1 MAADDDVRDR
11 VQHYLTKHFRVGL
24 ERGGGFSIDHE
35 STRGFIFVRGKDER
49 VIVSV
54 EAVVAFNVP
63 ESPQMLAH
71 VARESDSYLFGH
83 LAIRE
88 DRDEPGHYM
97 ALFVHALLGNYLD
110 EDELINAVVAV
121 VGTANQIDDDFV
133 AQFGGETFH
142 GS

>member
-1 MAADDDVRDR
+1 MAAEDEVRER

-35 STRGFIFVRGKDER
+35 STRGFISVRGKDDR
-49 VIVSV
+49 VIVTV

-63 ESPQMLAH
+63 ESPQLLEH
-71 VARESDSYLFGH
+71 VAKESDSYLFGH

-88 DRDEPGHYM
+88 DRDEPGRYL
-97 ALFVHALLGNYLD
+97 AVFTHALLGNYLD
-110 EDELINAVVAV
+110 EDELINAVIAV
-121 VGTANQIDDDFV
+121 VGTANQIDDELV

>member
-24 ERGGGFSIDHE
+24 ERGGGFSVDHE
-35 STRGFIFVRGKDER
+35 STRGFIFVRGMDER

-63 ESPQMLAH
+63 ESAHMLAH
-71 VARESDSYLFGH
+71 VAKKTDSYLFGH

-88 DRDEPGHYM
+88 DRDKPGVYL
-97 ALFVHALLGNYLD
+97 ALFKHSLLGNYLD
-110 EDELINAVVAV
+110 EDELINAVIAV
-121 VGTANQIDDDFV
+121 VGTANRIDDEFV
-133 AQFGGETFH
+133 ASFGGETFH
-142 GS
+142 GD